1 MLEEGRWINNAGG
14 GGEVKTEKGSGD
26 LMFNTTMLIT

>member
-1 MLEEGRWINNAGG
+1 MLEEGRWINNAG